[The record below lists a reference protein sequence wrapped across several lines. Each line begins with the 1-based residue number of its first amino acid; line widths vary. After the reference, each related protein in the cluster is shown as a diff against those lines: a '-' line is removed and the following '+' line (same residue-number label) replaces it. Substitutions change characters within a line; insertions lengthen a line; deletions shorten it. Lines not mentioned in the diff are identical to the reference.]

1 MAVWWPDDRDALD
14 KAIADLAGMFADAEA
29 SLQRAIAVQVAAGL
43 EAGADTAAT
52 LLRITELRA
61 AAQQVAGALRAAT
74 PEQVAT
80 ILEAATA
87 GGVAAA
93 LDELATLGGVPALAR
108 TTAVARGAF
117 AAQALTLDLTSAFDD
132 VTRRILRWPDDVY
145 RQVIAGPTSR
155 LLLGL
160 GQTTRTAQAAA
171 WQDLIRRGAPTFID
185 KAGRRWNTATYVEM
199 ATRTAARRAWNAQHE
214 QTLVDNGTDL
224 VSVVVGSDAC
234 QSCAQ
239 WAGKVLRIGQGP
251 AGRMAIPSAVGSGTV
266 TVTVAGTL
274 EQARD
279 QGWQHP
285 NCRCT
290 TVAFIPGLDPVVD
303 ATTHDP
309 ELEQQREHLRHLE
322 REVRKAKID
331 AAAAVTPE
339 GRRRANTA
347 VRDLQ
352 QRIREHVD
360 DTGLNRKRYREQI
373 NLGRRVTPDAVG
385 VPRSGH
391 VRVPQVKGFAP
402 QAHELDT
409 AQRLANAGHRVRFQ
423 VPSTTKGV
431 RTPDILLDGKPWE
444 MKAPTGSGR
453 HTISHQL
460 SRASGQANRLV
471 LDTSRTP
478 LADVDI
484 IDEVRRRLGPGSSL
498 LEVLVL
504 CKDGSI
510 VRVVRR
516 SE

>member
-1 MAVWWPDDRDALD
+1 VAVWWPDDRDALD

-29 SLQRAIAVQVAAGL
+29 SLQRAISVQVAAGL
-43 EAGADTAAT
+43 ETGADTADT
-52 LLRITELRA
+52 LLRISELRA
-61 AAQQVAGALRAAT
+61 AAQQVAAALRAAT
-74 PEQVAT
+74 SEQVAA

-93 LDELATLGGVPALAR
+93 LDELAALGDVPALVR

-171 WQDLIRRGAPTFID
+171 WQDLIRRGAPAFID
-185 KAGRRWNTATYVEM
+185 KAGRRWNSATYVEM

-224 VSVVVGSDAC
+224 VSVVVGSDGC

-239 WAGKVLRIGQGP
+239 WAGKVVRIG
-251 AGRMAIPSAVGSGTV
+251 AGSTGRVVVPSAVGSGTV
-266 TVTVAGTL
+266 TVVVAGTL

-290 TVAFIPGLDPVVD
+290 TVAFVPGLPVVVD
-303 ATTHDP
+303 ATTYDP
-309 ELEQQREHLRHLE
+309 ELEQQREHLRYLE

-331 AAAAVTPE
+331 AAAAVTPD

-352 QRIREHVD
+352 RRIREHVD
-360 DTGLNRKRYREQI
+360 ATGLNRKRYREQV
-373 NLGRRVTPDAVG
+373 NLGRRATADAVG
-385 VPRSGH
+385 VPRAGS
-391 VRVPQVKGFAP
+391 VRIPQVKGFKP
-402 QAHELDT
+402 GVYELKA
-409 AQRLANAGHRVRFQ
+409 AQRLADAGHRVELL
-423 VPSTTKGV
+423 VPSRVKGQ
-431 RTPDILLDGKPWE
+431 RTPDFLVDGVRWE
-444 MKAPTGSGR
+444 LKSPKGSGK
-453 HTISHQL
+453 HNVSDQL
-460 SRASGQANRLV
+460 KRGKKQSDRL
-471 LDTSRTP
+471 
-478 LADVDI
+478 I
-484 IDEVRRRLGPGSSL
+484 IDLARSPLDEQNFIAEVRRRIAWTPFV
-498 LEVLVL
+498 EVLVL
-504 CKDGSI
+504 TKDGRF
-510 VRVVRR
+510 VHVPHP
-516 SE
+516 